1 MWFTARVPCDE
12 YAGPSWAIRAKG
24 LAHKGS
30 YIILSAGFT
39 WGPCGLALFSPAVT
53 QMLPICFPY
62 QCGLAQL
69 FPSSFPCQ
77 PLQPVSFPHPTQ
89 LPRCFPALSQM
100 FPRSIPDLSQVFPRS
115 IPGVS
120 QVYPSCFPGL
130 SQVYPRC
137 FPGLSQMYPT
147 CFPFVSHTIPAF
159 YPVNPYSKFLPSSAD
174 LFLSS
179 RLQGLFNT
187 CILIEI

>member
-39 WGPCGLALFSPAVT
+39 WGPCGLALFSPDVT

-89 LPRCFPALSQM
+89 LPRCFPGLSQM
-100 FPRSIPDLSQVFPRS
+100 FPRSIPDV
-115 IPGVS
+115 
-120 QVYPSCFPGL
+120 

-137 FPGLSQMYPT
+137 FPGLSQVFPRSIPVVSQVYPRYIPGVSQMFPRSIPDVSHVFPI
-147 CFPFVSHTIPAF
+147 CFPHHSC
-159 YPVNPYSKFLPSSAD
+159 FLPS
-174 LFLSS
+174 
-179 RLQGLFNT
+179 
-187 CILIEI
+187 

>member
-89 LPRCFPALSQM
+89 LPRCFPG
-100 FPRSIPDLSQVFPRS
+100 LSQVFPRS

-120 QVYPSCFPGL
+120 QVYPRYIPDV

-137 FPGLSQMYPT
+137 IPR
-147 CFPFVSHTIPAF
+147 VSHNIFHLFSTPFLLSTQLIHIQNSFHPVQIFFFHPDYRVYLIHAF
-159 YPVNPYSKFLPSSAD
+159 
-174 LFLSS
+174 
-179 RLQGLFNT
+179 
-187 CILIEI
+187 